1 MVCPGVCTGTGAPGR
16 SRATGAGNACGS
28 QTGTWVVPPTRRACT
43 APREHTGPPCLREH
57 LSDRHL
63 VEEVAAGVRHLV
75 LVHEDRH
82 VVRGAQVHGRA
93 DVVVVRV
100 GDQDGGH
107 GACVQP
113 DLLQRGEHD
122 VAVAGVAGVDEGAAV
137 PVLDDPPVGVAP
149 GHRIDVALDADDVVL
164 TQKLRHGRSDPL
176 VVPKP
181 T

>member
-1 MVCPGVCTGTGAPGR
+1 MLGAVTLGVSRCVHGHRRTGQVQG
-16 SRATGAGNACGS
+16 SRRGEGLRLAVGNMGGPAGPEGVY
-28 QTGTWVVPPTRRACT
+28 G
-43 APREHTGPPCLREH
+43 PREHTGPPCLREH

-82 VVRGAQVHGRA
+82 VVRGAQVLGRA

-122 VAVAGVAGVDEGAAV
+122 VAVAGVAGVDEV
-137 PVLDDPPVGVAP
+137 QLSPSLTIPQLVLLPD
-149 GHRIDVALDADDVVL
+149 
-164 TQKLRHGRSDPL
+164 TE
-176 VVPKP
+176 
-181 T
+181 